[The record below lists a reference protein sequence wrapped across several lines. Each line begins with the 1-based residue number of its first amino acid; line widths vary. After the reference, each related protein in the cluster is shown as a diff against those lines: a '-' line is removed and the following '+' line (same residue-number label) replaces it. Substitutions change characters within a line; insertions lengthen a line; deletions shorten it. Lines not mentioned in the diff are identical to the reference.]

1 MCLFIVLMVLF
12 LIAAGIV
19 MAMATT
25 FMWAII
31 FAVVCGILVYSMLAW
46 LFRWYRSAAMVDHPS
61 SRSALLYTIVIILIL
76 IGIVKWHD
84 HRTDHRFD
92 YAQPQ
97 IIQIESAA
105 AQKILIKKSRQFLP
119 TLFYSIT

>member
-1 MCLFIVLMVLF
+1 
-12 LIAAGIV
+12 
-19 MAMATT
+19 MAMVTT
-25 FMWAII
+25 FMWAVI

-46 LFRWYRSAAMVDHPS
+46 LFRWYRSAAMFDHPS

-97 IIQIESAA
+97 IVQVESAA
-105 AQKILIKKSRQFLP
+105 TKKS
-119 TLFYSIT
+119 

>member
-1 MCLFIVLMVLF
+1 MPVHRFDGFVF
-12 LIAAGIV
+12 NRRGNRN
-19 MAMATT
+19 
-25 FMWAII
+25 
-31 FAVVCGILVYSMLAW
+31 GDGHDVYVGRYFCRGLW

-76 IGIVKWHD
+76 IGSVNWHD

-97 IIQIESAA
+97 IVQVESAA
-105 AQKILIKKSRQFLP
+105 TQKS
-119 TLFYSIT
+119 

>member
-1 MCLFIVLMVLF
+1 MCPFIILMVLF

-19 MAMATT
+19 MAMAAT

-31 FAVVCGILVYSMLAW
+31 FAIICGILVYSMLAW

-84 HRTDHRFD
+84 HHTDHRFD
-92 YAQPQ
+92 YARLQSMQ
-97 IIQIESAA
+97 IISSTF
-105 AQKILIKKSRQFLP
+105 KKS
-119 TLFYSIT
+119 

>member
-1 MCLFIVLMVLF
+1 MCLFIILMVMF

-25 FMWAII
+25 FMWTIV
-31 FAVVCGILVYSMLAW
+31 FTVVCGLLVYSMLAW

-61 SRSALLYTIVIILIL
+61 SRSALLYTIVIILI
-76 IGIVKWHD
+76 GIVKWYD

-92 YAQPQ
+92 HRFDSAQPQ
-97 IIQIESAA
+97 II
-105 AQKILIKKSRQFLP
+105 
-119 TLFYSIT
+119 

>member
-1 MCLFIVLMVLF
+1 MCLFIILMVMF

-25 FMWAII
+25 FIWAIV
-31 FAVVCGILVYSMLAW
+31 FTVVCGLLAYSMLAW

-61 SRSALLYTIVIILIL
+61 SRSALLYTIVIILI
-76 IGIVKWHD
+76 GIVKWYD

-92 YAQPQ
+92 SAQPQ
-97 IIQIESAA
+97 II
-105 AQKILIKKSRQFLP
+105 
-119 TLFYSIT
+119 

>member
-1 MCLFIVLMVLF
+1 MCLFIGLMVLF

-25 FMWAII
+25 FMWAVI
-31 FAVVCGILVYSMLAW
+31 FAVICGILVYSMLAW

-97 IIQIESAA
+97 IVQVESAA
-105 AQKILIKKSRQFLP
+105 AQKF
-119 TLFYSIT
+119 

>member
-1 MCLFIVLMVLF
+1 MCLFIILMVLF

-31 FAVVCGILVYSMLAW
+31 FAAVCGILVYSMLAW
-46 LFRWYRSAAMVDHPS
+46 LFRWYRNAAMVDHPS

-84 HRTDHRFD
+84 HHTDHRFD

-97 IIQIESAA
+97 SMQIVSSP
-105 AQKILIKKSRQFLP
+105 IKKS
-119 TLFYSIT
+119 